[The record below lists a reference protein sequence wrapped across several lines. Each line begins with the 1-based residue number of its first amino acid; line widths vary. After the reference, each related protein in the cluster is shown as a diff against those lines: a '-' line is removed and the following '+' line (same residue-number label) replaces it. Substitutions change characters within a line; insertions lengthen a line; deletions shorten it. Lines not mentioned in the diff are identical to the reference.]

1 MEFICYFSTSR
12 SPNQFSHWNQQ
23 FLRIKGNTVFVAML
37 PLLIQSFEL
46 ELFELLLETFF
57 LIA

>member
-23 FLRIKGNTVFVAML
+23 FLRIKGNTVLVAML

-57 LIA
+57 